1 MAQVRV
7 QGKFRHLNVQIFK
20 TQCLGQGSF
29 GLVYK
34 AQCDL
39 LPCAAK
45 VIRLDVFDTS
55 SSQEAVLKA
64 IERGFNK
71 MNELRHPNIVQC
83 LGTHRD
89 DVTGLPVLLMEYIR
103 ENLTSFLHNNPL
115 QCSRLHLHVD
125 VICDMALALHY
136 LHLNGIVHGNL
147 STNNVLIS
155 PSHRAKLTD
164 IKMLD
169 FPVPNPEVSSFH
181 TTSERSY
188 NSVYMPPEAIE
199 ESNVGSDKSDV
210 FSVGVIGVQVITGC
224 YPEPSPKHQMVKSY
238 AGISL
243 LHVYT

>member
-1 MAQVRV
+1 M

-29 GLVYK
+29 GVVYK

-64 IERGFNK
+64 IEHGFNR

-83 LGTHRD
+83 LGTYRD
-89 DVTGLPVLLMEYIR
+89 DVTGLPVLLMEYIH
-103 ENLTSFLHNNPL
+103 ENLTSFLQNNPL
-115 QCSRLHLHVD
+115 QCTQLHLHVD
-125 VICDMALALHY
+125 IICDITVALHY

-155 PSHRAKLTD
+155 PNHQVKLTD

-169 FPVPNPEVSSFH
+169 FSVPNTDLSPSH
-181 TTSERSY
+181 TASEGSC
-188 NSVYMPPEAIE
+188 NSVYMPPEAFD
-199 ESNVGSDKSDV
+199 ESSIGSDKSDV
-210 FSVGVIGVQVITGC
+210 FSVGVIGVQVVTGC
-224 YPEPSPKHQMVKSY
+224 YPEPSPKFQTVKSY
-238 AGISL
+238 AGT
-243 LHVYT
+243 HVVCALPV